1 MAVIQEVGCA
11 LSNGLHHLVLVN
23 HLDHLV
29 VDAQLAIQTNLED
42 IHVVVAT
49 SVAAAVVVDHCK

>member
-11 LSNGLHHLVLVN
+11 LSSGLQHLVLVN

-29 VDAQLAIQTNLED
+29 VDVQPAVQTNLED